1 MRISRT
7 KILPGLIVMWV
18 LAFVVYYGMPPLED
32 MLMQGEH
39 WLFDYLTWQNGAVDN
54 WGYRIL
60 WAIGDLSEGT
70 VHKALFASVG
80 VVLGGW
86 IAHVL
91 WKKGSSNMGC
101 PVCANRALI
110 PGENDLAATHPDL
123 ARQWHPTKNGVLT
136 PHDVVAGAHR
146 KVWWRCEKGH
156 EWRSLVS
163 SRAQSGAGCPVC
175 AGKVI
180 IPGENDLHTLF
191 PSIAAQWY
199 REKNGPLT
207 PETVSPYSIRKVWW
221 RCDMGHPYQAV
232 IGARTMH
239 GSGCPYCANRKVLPG
254 FNDLATMEPKIAAQW
269 HPTLNGSLT
278 PEQVTAGSHRKVWW
292 QCPDGHIWKAVIYSR
307 AGPQKTGCP
316 VCAGRIQP
324 ARVERYR
331 RMAAEREQERL
342 WDTLSHRAENKSLGG
357 TSK

>member
-1 MRISRT
+1 M
-7 KILPGLIVMWV
+7 
-18 LAFVVYYGMPPLED
+18 
-32 MLMQGEH
+32 
-39 WLFDYLTWQNGAVDN
+39 
-54 WGYRIL
+54 
-60 WAIGDLSEGT
+60 
-70 VHKALFASVG
+70 
-80 VVLGGW
+80 
-86 IAHVL
+86 
-91 WKKGSSNMGC
+91 
-101 PVCANRALI
+101 
-110 PGENDLAATHPDL
+110 
-123 ARQWHPTKNGVLT
+123 
-136 PHDVVAGAHR
+136 
-146 KVWWRCEKGH
+146 
-156 EWRSLVS
+156 
-163 SRAQSGAGCPVC
+163 C

-191 PSIAAQWY
+191 PEIAAQWY
-199 REKNGPLT
+199 AEKDGTLT
-207 PETVSPYSIRKVWW
+207 PEQVSPYSNRKVWW

-232 IGARTMH
+232 IVARTTH
-239 GSGCPYCANRKVLPG
+239 GSGCPYCAGRKVLPG
-254 FNDLATMEPKIAAQW
+254 FNDLATVEPKIAAQW